1 MATYHFNCEVC
12 GISAKAWRSED
23 TTPPRFCSRACKTKG
38 LSGQSLKPERWVITP
53 EIHELIKRVY
63 KTSSGNGEVKA
74 LAKRLK
80 FPRWKITRY
89 AIKQGWVA
97 RQKKEPNWCEDEIA
111 ILERNAHLSPEVIQQ
126 RLKANGYIRTLQG
139 IVLKRK
145 RMRLLS
151 SLDGQSARAFS
162 ECLGVDEHVVIRAI
176 HEGRLKAQ
184 KRGTGRV
191 PAQGGDIYYIIDKH
205 ARDYIID
212 NLHEIDIRKVD
223 KWWFV
228 DILAGGE
235 YGLGMRGLR
244 VK

>member
-1 MATYHFNCEVC
+1 MPTYTFNCEVC
-12 GISAKAWRSED
+12 GRPAKAWRSED
-23 TTPPRFCSRACKTKG
+23 TTPPRFCSRECKNKG
-38 LSGQSLKPERWVITP
+38 LAGQSLKPVRWVITP
-53 EIHELIKRVY
+53 EIHELIKQVY

-74 LAKRLK
+74 LAKQLK
-80 FPRWKITRY
+80 FPPWKITRY

-97 RQKKEPNWCEDEIA
+97 RQKKEPNWCEEEIA
-111 ILERNAHLSPEVIQQ
+111 ILERNAHLSAEVLQR
-126 RLKANGYIRTLQG
+126 RLKANGYTRTAQG

-162 ECLGVDEHVVIRAI
+162 ECLGVDEHAIIRAI
-176 HEGRLKAQ
+176 REGRLKAQ
-184 KRGTGRV
+184 KRGTARV
-191 PAQGGDIYYIIDKH
+191 PAQGGDIYYITDKH

-212 NLHEIDIRKVD
+212 NLYEIDIRKVD

-235 YGLGMRGLR
+235 YGLGMRGLP